1 MKVRITESQRQR
13 LVEKLNDVEGSPL
26 YHHTSEER
34 AMSIMDQNKLRGS
47 VPDEDYLKFDPRL
60 KNTKDQSVISLT
72 RDKNFEPGSTIG
84 ASWEQPKDLN
94 VIFVL
99 DSNKIKTRYKI
110 EPFNYSSIDPRIF
123 QDMGY
128 EKNPELEE
136 RVLTKYIHPLNKYVT
151 NIIYKGNNPEVK
163 QKIDSFLSDDINE
176 SQEIKEL
183 APTSAGVEEFV
194 DEVKELSG
202 SLKHLGFKNIK
213 ALQKF
218 IEEAGYNDFQ
228 ELKDDL
234 EKFKDKK
241 QSVKEQ
247 TEVQAN
253 PLPKVAIKLFK
264 FLNGERKKY
273 KKRAD
278 LEEYIKKTM
287 KYIGLDESLSRY
299 YLELYL
305 LNYRPDGKYEDIT
318 PSTFVDPRKQQ
329 GKTITNPNAFRF
341 TKSLMPFKGSNLKG
355 GWEKDKNGVP
365 VYVVT
370 SYNWYPVLIHKEG
383 KWYEVADR
391 YSSSTSKQI
400 SNADPTSTET
410 RWEKD
415 LDARVYLMSPQEMK
429 KLRYDGVHDQMMK
442 DKKTRLVNMGP
453 DLSKKRANFVNRSGW
468 NWGEPQEERGRDV
481 KIKFKINRVEEIDDK
496 AVMFVDVIDVVNRV
510 GNKSEPT
517 PENYLKGEMP
527 GVTKEK
533 VENDI
538 KRRLYND
545 FDQFVGIKNYRM
557 LNDKMDENLVEF
569 RFNHLKEK

>member
-99 DSNKIKTRYKI
+99 DSNKIKTRYKV

-151 NIIYKGNNPEVK
+151 DIIYKGNDPEVK
-163 QKIDSFLSDDINE
+163 QRINSFLSDDINE

-218 IEEAGYNDFQ
+218 IEEAGYEDFQ

-234 EKFKDKK
+234 EKFKDEKK
-241 QSVKEQ
+241 SVKEQ
-247 TEVQAN
+247 TEVEAN
-253 PLPKVAIKLFK
+253 PLPKVAIRLFK
-264 FLNGERKKY
+264 FLNGEKKKY

-278 LEEYIKKTM
+278 LEEYIKKTL

-299 YLELYL
+299 YTELYL
-305 LNYRPDGKYEDIT
+305 LNYRPDGKYENIT
-318 PSTFVDPRKQQ
+318 PETFVDPRMQR
-329 GKTITNPNAFRF
+329 GKTITNTQAFKY
-341 TKSLMPFKGSNLKG
+341 TKSMMPFKGSNLKG
-355 GWEKDKNGVP
+355 DWMKDKFGVP
-365 VYVVT
+365 LYVVT
-370 SYNWYPVLIHKEG
+370 SYNWYPVFINKKG
-383 KWYEVADR
+383 IWYEVTGR
-391 YSSSTSKQI
+391 YSSSTSRQM
-400 SNADPTSTET
+400 SNADPDRGESRWDRNLDTE
-410 RWEKD
+410 
-415 LDARVYLMSPQEMK
+415 VFLMSPEEMK
-429 KLRYDGVHDQMMK
+429 KLKYDGEHEQMMK
-442 DKKTRLVNMGP
+442 DKRERL
-453 DLSKKRANFVNRSGW
+453 LKKK
-468 NWGEPQEERGRDV
+468 EELQKRRLKSISYYSQTPT
-481 KIKFKINRVEEIDDK
+481 KIKFRVKDIQQEGDK
-496 AVMFVDVIDVVNRV
+496 VNIVIDVIDVLKKT
-510 GNKSEPT
+510 GNVAIET
-517 PENYLKGEMP
+517 PENYTKGELP
-527 GVTKEK
+527 GVTKDY
-533 VENDI
+533 VEQRIISDVVQDLKEYIGKRLNNYWDVDMSKNDV
-538 KRRLYND
+538 D
-545 FDQFVGIKNYRM
+545 FK
-557 LNDKMDENLVEF
+557 
-569 RFNHLKEK
+569 FNHLREN